1 MIAGLRR
8 VEAFYCTY
16 CYGRLLPAIDDR
28 NQVMFLK
35 FWVGGWVGE
44 VKNKAELSSISSEI
58 ACWAELRRVGMS

>member
-44 VKNKAELSSISSEI
+44 VKNKAELS
-58 ACWAELRRVGMS
+58 